1 VENGNVYE
9 WLWLVNCVG
18 CGNSRIWQIV
28 SDFGSVREAY
38 EFLSDKEKRKKLFNA
53 GECRSADRVTSEQI
67 DGLISYCEN
76 RNIYILTYDD
86 IRYPDRLRNIYNPPA
101 VLFCRGDMSCL
112 ENDFSLSVVGTRK
125 PSDYSVKVTA
135 SLVKELCKMDITI
148 ISGFATGIDITANLS
163 AVRNGGK
170 TIAVLGCGLDH
181 DYPKENSR
189 YRKEIEENGLFISEY
204 FPQFS
209 GSHVS
214 FPTRNRILSGLSL
227 GTIVAEAAVKSGALI
242 TANLALSQGK
252 DIFVFAPHD
261 LFDRRYGGN
270 VALIR
275 DGAIC
280 LCGVKDIVYEY
291 YENYGHKIAKAQPL
305 DSVTLPSDL
314 EEKNYKGIVKFDPY
328 KDIEEKEDKPRRKKK
343 SAEKTAE
350 KNEAETQEAEALI
363 SQKAQPDEP
372 EFDVSVLDDETAE
385 VYRILKDAGKPVQAD
400 DLAQMCGMDISEML
414 MVLTDLEIE
423 GAVKSA
429 AGNIYTAN

>member
-1 VENGNVYE
+1 MDSRNIYE
-9 WLWLVNCVG
+9 WLWIISCVG

-28 SDFGSVREAY
+28 SDFSAVSEAY
-38 EFLSDKEKRKKLFNA
+38 EFLNDKEKRTKLFNA
-53 GECRSADRVTSEQI
+53 TECRNADRVTEDQI
-67 DGLISYCEN
+67 NKLISYCKS
-76 RNIYILTYDD
+76 RNIYILTCDD
-86 IRYPDRLRNIYNPPA
+86 ELYPDRLRNIYNPPA

-112 ENDFSLSVVGTRK
+112 ENDFSLSIVGTRK
-125 PSDYSVKVTA
+125 PSEYSVKVTA

-148 ISGFATGIDITANLS
+148 VSGFATGIDITANLA

-181 DYPKENSR
+181 NYPKENSC
-189 YRKEIEENGLFISEY
+189 YREEIEKNGLFISEY

-227 GTIVAEAAVKSGALI
+227 GTIVAEAAIKSGALI
-242 TANLALSQGK
+242 TANMALGQGK
-252 DIFVFAPHD
+252 NIFVFAPHD

-291 YENYGHKIAKAQPL
+291 YENYGHKIANAQPL
-305 DSVTLPSDL
+305 DSVIIPNDL
-314 EEKNYKGIVKFDPY
+314 EENKHKAAAKFDPY
-328 KDIEEKEDKPRRKKK
+328 KDIEEKTVKPKK
-343 SAEKTAE
+343 
-350 KNEAETQEAEALI
+350 I
-363 SQKAQPDEP
+363 KAKEQPEEESIEQAGHEP
-372 EFDVSVLDDETAE
+372 SFDVSVLDEESAS
-385 VYRILKDAGKPVQAD
+385 VYERLKGAGSAVQAD
-400 DLAQMCGMDISEML
+400 ELAQMCGMDISELLML
-414 MVLTDLEIE
+414 LTDLEIE
-423 GAVKSA
+423 GAVSSS